1 MRSFFATS
9 FAAEGVVSVDVVLS
23 MSTGEFYEP
32 LMYFLNITGT
42 SHKHLTTCS
51 LFRFTMIYNV
61 SGRSQNRLMARV
73 STERRQRRQFTLA
86 QRRHLVTLVDR
97 AMQDVGINKP
107 FKANMRKIY
116 TEWLLEQDAD
126 AAIPSASRLNVSA
139 WILESVKG
147 IKKETIVNSW
157 RKTGFSY
164 FE

>member
-1 MRSFFATS
+1 MLDWVDYVLKPYVATAPVGIIPILFLDSFKVHLLGSVAD
-9 FAAEGVVSVDVVLS
+9 AIQGLGVELEIIPPGC
-23 MSTGEFYEP
+23 TG
-32 LMYFLNITGT
+32 
-42 SHKHLTTCS
+42 
-51 LFRFTMIYNV
+51 
-61 SGRSQNRLMARV
+61 
-73 STERRQRRQFTLA
+73 
-86 QRRHLVTLVDR
+86 LV
-97 AMQDVGINKP
+97 QPIDVGINKP